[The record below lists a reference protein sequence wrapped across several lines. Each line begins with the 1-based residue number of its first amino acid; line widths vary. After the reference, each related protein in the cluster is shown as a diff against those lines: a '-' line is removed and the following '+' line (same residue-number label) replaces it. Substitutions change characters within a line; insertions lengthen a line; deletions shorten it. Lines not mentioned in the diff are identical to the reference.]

1 MASSIDKLSELEVPE
16 GVVLDHYS
24 PAIGTEVKGIDLRQ
38 PLSDEVA
45 GFLRRLWLKR
55 KVIFFHGQELTP
67 DQHIALGRRFGA
79 LEQFPPDPRT
89 SLQGYPELLIFRRGA
104 GNTQRE
110 NVFHAD
116 LPFCDP
122 PVAGTL
128 VQLRECPEH
137 GGDTIF
143 VNMAAAYQGLSEWL
157 KRAIEGLKAEHR
169 FDVITKY
176 YNTAISRER
185 VDKLMAQFPP
195 NTLPIVQTHPET
207 GEKILYVSIGY
218 TSEIVG
224 LPRDESFTLLKLL
237 SDKAQVPEYQCR
249 FRWRKNSIA
258 MWDNR
263 AIQHYAC
270 FDYGEQ
276 YRELHRV
283 VVLDHRKWPQA
294 EDVTHSRRLVQ
305 RIN

>member
-1 MASSIDKLSELEVPE
+1 MTNGVDKCSGLQPPE
-16 GVVLDHYS
+16 GVVLHHHS
-24 PAIGTEVKGIDLRQ
+24 PAIGTEVTGIDLRR
-38 PLSDEVA
+38 PLADEVA
-45 GFLRRLWLKR
+45 GFLRELWLKR
-55 KVIFFHGQELTP
+55 KVIFFRDQDLTP
-67 DQHIALGRRFGA
+67 EQHIALGRRFGE
-79 LEQFPPDPRT
+79 LERFPPDPRS
-89 SLQGYPELLIFRRGA
+89 SLEGYPELLIFRRGA

-116 LPFCDP
+116 LSFCDP
-122 PVAGTL
+122 PIAGTL
-128 VQLRECPEH
+128 ALLRECPEE
-137 GGDTIF
+137 GGDTLF
-143 VNMAAAYQGLSEWL
+143 VNMVTAYQGLSPWL

-176 YNTAISRER
+176 YNTAISQER
-185 VDKLMAQFPP
+185 VDKVLAQFPP
-195 NTLPIVQTHPET
+195 NSLPIVQVHPET

-224 LPRDESFTLLKLL
+224 LPRDESFALLKLL

-263 AIQHYAC
+263 AVQHYAC

-283 VVLDHRKWPQA
+283 VVLDGRKWPQPETA
-294 EDVTHSRRLVQ
+294 THGR
-305 RIN
+305 

>member
-1 MASSIDKLSELEVPE
+1 MANSVDKCSGLDLPE
-16 GVVLDHYS
+16 GIVLHHES
-24 PAIGTEVKGIDLRQ
+24 PAIGTEVTGIDLRRS
-38 PLSDEVA
+38 LSNEVA
-45 GFLRRLWLKR
+45 GFLRQLWLKR
-55 KVIFFHGQELTP
+55 KVIFFRDQDLTP
-67 DQHIALGRRFGA
+67 EQHIALGRRFGE
-79 LEQFPPDPRT
+79 LERFPPDPRS
-89 SLQGYPELLIFRRGA
+89 SLEGYPELLIFRRGA

-122 PVAGTL
+122 PIAGTL
-128 VQLRECPEH
+128 ALLRECPQE
-137 GGDTIF
+137 GGDTLF
-143 VNMAAAYQGLSEWL
+143 VNMASAYQGLSQWL
-157 KRAIEGLKAEHR
+157 KRAIEGLQAEHR

-176 YNTAISRER
+176 YNTAISQQR
-185 VDKLMAQFPP
+185 VEQLLAQFPP
-195 NTLPIVQTHPET
+195 KSLPIVQTHPET

-224 LPRDESFTLLKLL
+224 LPRDESFALLKLL
-237 SDKAQVPEYQCR
+237 CDKAQVPEYQCR
-249 FRWRKNSIA
+249 FKWRKNSIA

-283 VVLDHRKWPQA
+283 VMLDGRKWPQP
-294 EDVTHSRRLVQ
+294 ETLTHGR
-305 RIN
+305 

>member
-1 MASSIDKLSELEVPE
+1 MASNVDKSSGMDLPD

-24 PAIGTEVKGIDLRQ
+24 PTIGTEVQGIDLRR
-38 PLSDEVA
+38 PLSNEVA
-45 GFLRRLWLKR
+45 QFLRRLWLKR
-55 KVIFFHGQELTP
+55 KVIFFHGQDLTP
-67 DQHIALGRRFGA
+67 EQHIALGRHFGQ

-89 SLQGYPELLIFRRGA
+89 SLAGYPELLIFRRGA
-104 GNTQRE
+104 GNAQRE

-128 VQLRECPEH
+128 VVLRECPQH
-137 GGDTIF
+137 GGDTLF
-143 VNMAAAYQGLSEWL
+143 VDMGAAYQGLSEWL
-157 KRAIEGLKAEHR
+157 KRAIEGLQAHHR
-169 FDVITKY
+169 FDVITRY
-176 YNTAISRER
+176 YNTAVHQER
-185 VDKLMAQFPP
+185 VDKMMAQFPP

-207 GEKILYVSIGY
+207 GEKILYVSLAY

-237 SDKAQVPEYQCR
+237 SDRVYVPEYQCR
-249 FRWRKNSIA
+249 FRWRRNSIA
-258 MWDNR
+258 LWDNR
-263 AIQHYAC
+263 AVQHYAC

-283 VVLDHRKWPQA
+283 VVLDDRKWPGLQA
-294 EDVTHSRRLVQ
+294 AAHTPQQAQRL
-305 RIN
+305 N

>member
-1 MASSIDKLSELEVPE
+1 MANSVDKCSGLDLPE
-16 GVVLDHYS
+16 GIVLHHES
-24 PAIGTEVKGIDLRQ
+24 PAIGTEVTGIDLRRS
-38 PLSDEVA
+38 LSNEVA
-45 GFLRRLWLKR
+45 GFLRQLWLKR
-55 KVIFFHGQELTP
+55 KVIFFRDQDLTP
-67 DQHIALGRRFGA
+67 EQHIALGRRFGE
-79 LEQFPPDPRT
+79 LERFPPDPRS
-89 SLQGYPELLIFRRGA
+89 SLEGHPELLIFRRGA

-128 VQLRECPEH
+128 ALLRECPQE
-137 GGDTIF
+137 GGDTLF
-143 VNMAAAYQGLSEWL
+143 VNMATAYQGLSQWL
-157 KRAIEGLKAEHR
+157 KRAIEGLQAEHR

-176 YNTAISRER
+176 YNTAISQQR
-185 VDKLMAQFPP
+185 VEQLLAQFPP
-195 NTLPIVQTHPET
+195 KSLPIVQTHPET

-224 LPRDESFTLLKLL
+224 LPRDESFALLKLL
-237 SDKAQVPEYQCR
+237 CDKAQVPEYQCR
-249 FRWRKNSIA
+249 FKWRKNSIA

-283 VVLDHRKWPQA
+283 VVLDGRKWPQPG
-294 EDVTHSRRLVQ
+294 TLTRSR
-305 RIN
+305 

>member
-1 MASSIDKLSELEVPE
+1 MANSVDKCSGLDLPE
-16 GVVLDHYS
+16 GIVLHHES
-24 PAIGTEVKGIDLRQ
+24 PAIGTEVTGIDLRR
-38 PLSDEVA
+38 PLSNEVA
-45 GFLRRLWLKR
+45 GFLRQLWLKR
-55 KVIFFHGQELTP
+55 KVIFFRDQDLTP
-67 DQHIALGRRFGA
+67 EQHIALGRRFGE
-79 LEQFPPDPRT
+79 LERFPPDPRS
-89 SLQGYPELLIFRRGA
+89 SLEGYPELLIFRRGA

-122 PVAGTL
+122 PIAGTL
-128 VQLRECPEH
+128 ALLRECPEE
-137 GGDTIF
+137 GGDTLF
-143 VNMAAAYQGLSEWL
+143 VNMATAYQGLSQWL
-157 KRAIEGLKAEHR
+157 KRAIEGLQAEHR

-176 YNTAISRER
+176 YNTAISQQR
-185 VDKLMAQFPP
+185 VEQLLAQFPP
-195 NTLPIVQTHPET
+195 KSLPIVQTHPET

-224 LPRDESFTLLKLL
+224 LPRDESFALLKLL
-237 SDKAQVPEYQCR
+237 CDKAQVPEYQCR
-249 FRWRKNSIA
+249 FKWRKNSIA

-283 VVLDHRKWPQA
+283 VMLDGRKWPQP
-294 EDVTHSRRLVQ
+294 ETLTHGR
-305 RIN
+305 